1 MTGAYI
7 CCFCLMPFPG
17 TTKNRMYQMSS
28 LLHSNQQLLSTRLVE
43 SETVFHNDSE
53 WVKRGSAERFDT
65 CLQSEPYVKSGKSWP
80 AWQEN
85 TKNVTEGPGS
95 DAGCQFKKDL
105 SLRSR
110 LAGGSRFIHIIYL
123 RTGGKTE
130 QWVWWS
136 WPQSWGQSVRGWLS
150 CVSSAAVK
158 WNSKASGMQKEKTN

>member
-1 MTGAYI
+1 
-7 CCFCLMPFPG
+7 
-17 TTKNRMYQMSS
+17 MSS

-80 AWQEN
+80 AWPEN

-110 LAGGSRFIHIIYL
+110 LAGGSRFIHTFISCGQAV
-123 RTGGKTE
+123 RVNSERDGVADKVEARVWEGG
-130 QWVWWS
+130 WAV
-136 WPQSWGQSVRGWLS
+136 
-150 CVSSAAVK
+150 SAARPSNETPK
-158 WNSKASGMQKEKTN
+158 RAACRKRRRQISSHPLRKLT